1 MSSDIPY
8 AYAAPAVV
16 YGIVVEDPRAAI
28 LVRRVL
34 NLSIVMGILGIAS
47 VIIRTSM
54 PHPQIINTGNNNYIG
69 DEQNLGSGIFY
80 VCCALLVPCCG
91 YFGAKQ
97 RDRGLLTMFW
107 ICNCIG
113 SCCSAF
119 GVFGFIIGSYIAEGA
134 TNCACKDSNMG
145 GNSTTTDKLIFFNPG
160 TGDCFMADDRTSY
173 TCKDMHDYNN
183 MVTFITIVYLIN
195 TLLGCAGCIYG
206 RELTQQRTF
215 VEMRT
220 EYTAT
225 PIGTMEANDVQKN
238 GGVTTDYAELK

>member
-34 NLSIVMGILGIAS
+34 NLSIVMGILGIISA
-47 VIIRTSM
+47 IIRTSM
-54 PHPQIINTGNNNYIG
+54 PHPQLANTKVFSN
-69 DEQNLGSGIFY
+69 EQNLGTGIFY

-107 ICNCIG
+107 ICNCIN
-113 SCCSAF
+113 SCCFAF
-119 GVFGFIIGSYIAEGA
+119 GVVGLLMANYVAKGA
-134 TNCACKDSNMG
+134 TNCVCKDSNMVS
-145 GNSTTTDKLIFFNPG
+145 NSTTTDKLIFFNAV
-160 TGDCFMADDRTSY
+160 TGDCVMDDEMTPY

-195 TLLGCAGCIYG
+195 TFLGCAGCIYG

-225 PIGTMEANDVQKN
+225 PIGTMEVNDVQKN

>member
-34 NLSIVMGILGIAS
+34 NLSIVMGILGIIS
-47 VIIRTSM
+47 VIIRTIM

-113 SCCSAF
+113 SCCSVF
-119 GVFGFIIGSYIAEGA
+119 GVFGFLMISYIVKGA
-134 TNCACKDSNMG
+134 TNCACKDSN
-145 GNSTTTDKLIFFNPG
+145 KPFFNPG

-225 PIGTMEANDVQKN
+225 PIGTMEVNDVQKN

>member
-1 MSSDIPY
+1 
-8 AYAAPAVV
+8 
-16 YGIVVEDPRAAI
+16 
-28 LVRRVL
+28 
-34 NLSIVMGILGIAS
+34 
-47 VIIRTSM
+47 
-54 PHPQIINTGNNNYIG
+54 
-69 DEQNLGSGIFY
+69 
-80 VCCALLVPCCG
+80 
-91 YFGAKQ
+91 
-97 RDRGLLTMFW
+97 MFW

-119 GVFGFIIGSYIAEGA
+119 GVFGFIIGSYIAKGA

-225 PIGTMEANDVQKN
+225 PIGTMEVNDVQKN

>member
-34 NLSIVMGILGIAS
+34 NLSIVMGILGIIS
-47 VIIRTSM
+47 VIIQTSM
-54 PHPQIINTGNNNYIG
+54 PHPQLTNTKVSN
-69 DEQNLGSGIFY
+69 EQNLGSGIFY

-119 GVFGFIIGSYIAEGA
+119 GVFGFIIGSYIIKGA

-145 GNSTTTDKLIFFNPG
+145 GNSTTTDKLIFFNAV
-160 TGDCFMADDRTSY
+160 TGDCVMDDDRTSY

-225 PIGTMEANDVQKN
+225 PIGTMEVNDVQKN